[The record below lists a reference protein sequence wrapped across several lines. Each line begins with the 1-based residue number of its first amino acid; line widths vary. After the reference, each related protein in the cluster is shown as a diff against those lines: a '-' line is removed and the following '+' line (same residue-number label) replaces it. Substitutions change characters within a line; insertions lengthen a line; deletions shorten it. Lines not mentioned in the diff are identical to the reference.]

1 MISYLQVTN
10 LTKSFG
16 DKVLFENIS
25 FGLHEGQRIA
35 LVAQNGKGK
44 TSLLN
49 ILSGKD
55 SADSGSVIFKNDIRV
70 AFLEQVPIIE
80 GATVFDACFSSDN
93 EVVFTIAKYE
103 QLIQMQVNNPNAFD
117 ENVEE
122 FESVFA
128 EMDTLNAWNY
138 ESRINQILGKLGI
151 FDLEKPIYQLS
162 GGQQKRLALA
172 NALIKEPDLLILD
185 EPTNHLDLS
194 MVEWLEEFLL
204 KSKMTLLIVTHDRYF
219 LNRVCSDIIEI
230 DNRTLYHFRGNYS
243 YYLCKKEEQIVN
255 FNAEQKRLNSLYK
268 KELEWMRRQPQA
280 RATKAQS
287 RIDAFEE
294 LEMKTKLR
302 CEDRRMKLDAISI
315 YIGSKIFEVQYVSKS
330 FGKLKILDNF
340 YYNFSR
346 YEKMGIIG
354 ENGTGKST
362 FLKMLLG
369 EVPVDSGRFDIGES
383 VRFGY
388 YSQSGLCFDKEKKVI
403 DVVREI
409 AEVVDFGGGK
419 KVTASQFLTHFM
431 FEPEQQYNYVAK
443 LSGGELRRLYLCTVL
458 MQNPNFLVLDEPTN
472 DLDIST
478 LNILEEY
485 LQQFKGC
492 LIVVSHDRF
501 FMDKIVDHLLVFEGN
516 AVIKDFPGN
525 YSDYRQW
532 KSLQN
537 QEESKVVSIPKKEK
551 NPTRPAVKKKLTF
564 KERQEFEMLENEIE
578 MLEQE
583 KSLIEQD
590 LSQVK
595 FSGTDL
601 VEKSR
606 RFGELVKLIDEK
618 TLRWLDLSEFA

>member
-80 GATVFDACFSSDN
+80 GATVFDVCFSSDN

-122 FESVFA
+122 FESVLA

-151 FDLEKPIYQLS
+151 FDLEKPVSQLS

-185 EPTNHLDLS
+185 EPTNHLDLA
-194 MVEWLEEFLL
+194 MVEWLEDFLL
-204 KSKMTLLIVTHDRYF
+204 KSKMTLLVVTHDRYF
-219 LNRVCSDIIEI
+219 LDRICSNIIEI
-230 DNRTLYHFRGNYS
+230 DNKTLYQFHGNYS
-243 YYLCKKEEQIVN
+243 YYLDKKEEQIAN
-255 FNAEQKRLNSLYK
+255 YNAEGKRLNSLYK
-268 KELEWMRRQPQA
+268 KELDWIRRQPQA

-287 RIDAFEE
+287 RIDAFAE
-294 LEMKTKLR
+294 LEKRVKLKSKNHQMNL
-302 CEDRRMKLDAISI
+302 EANSV
-315 YIGSKIFEVQYVSKS
+315 YIGSKIFEVQCVSKS
-330 FGKLKILDNF
+330 FGNLKILNNF

-354 ENGTGKST
+354 DNGTGKST

-388 YSQSGLCFDKEKKVI
+388 YSQNGFCFDEQKKVI

-409 AEVVDFGGGK
+409 AEVVDLGGGK
-419 KVTASQFLTHFM
+419 KISASQFLTHFM

-443 LSGGELRRLYLCTVL
+443 LSGGEMRRLYLCTIL

-478 LNILEEY
+478 LNILEDY

-532 KSLQN
+532 KDLQN
-537 QEESKVVSIPKKEK
+537 QEETKVTITSKKEK
-551 NPTRPAVKKKLTF
+551 IITEAVKKKLTF
-564 KERQEFEMLENEIE
+564 KEKQEFEALEKEIE
-578 MLEQE
+578 ILEQE
-583 KSLIEQD
+583 KSLIEQELSSGD
-590 LSQVK
+590 LLA
-595 FSGTDL
+595 TDL
-601 VEKSR
+601 LLKSK
-606 RFGELVKLIDEK
+606 RFGILTDLIDEK
-618 TLRWLDLSEFA
+618 TLRWLELSEFA

>member
-1 MISYLQVTN
+1 MVSYLQVAN

-25 FGLHEGQRIA
+25 FGLHEGQRVA
-35 LVAQNGKGK
+35 LVARNGKGK

-49 ILSGKD
+49 LLSGKD
-55 SADSGSVIFKNDIRV
+55 IADSGTIVFKNGIRV
-70 AFLEQVPIIE
+70 AFLEQVPRLD
-80 GATVFDACFSSDN
+80 ATTVLDACFSSDS
-93 EVVFTIAKYE
+93 EMVHTIAKYE
-103 QLIQMQVNNPNAFD
+103 HFIQIQEKNPDVFLEYAED
-117 ENVEE
+117 
-122 FESVFA
+122 FESLLA
-128 EMDTLNAWNY
+128 KMDALNAWNY
-138 ESRINQILGKLGI
+138 ENRIKQILGKLGI

>member
-1 MISYLQVTN
+1 M
-10 LTKSFG
+10 
-16 DKVLFENIS
+16 
-25 FGLHEGQRIA
+25 
-35 LVAQNGKGK
+35 
-44 TSLLN
+44 
-49 ILSGKD
+49 
-55 SADSGSVIFKNDIRV
+55 
-70 AFLEQVPIIE
+70 
-80 GATVFDACFSSDN
+80 
-93 EVVFTIAKYE
+93 
-103 QLIQMQVNNPNAFD
+103 
-117 ENVEE
+117 
-122 FESVFA
+122 
-128 EMDTLNAWNY
+128 
-138 ESRINQILGKLGI
+138 
-151 FDLEKPIYQLS
+151 
-162 GGQQKRLALA
+162 
-172 NALIKEPDLLILD
+172 
-185 EPTNHLDLS
+185 
-194 MVEWLEEFLL
+194 
-204 KSKMTLLIVTHDRYF
+204 
-219 LNRVCSDIIEI
+219 
-230 DNRTLYHFRGNYS
+230 
-243 YYLCKKEEQIVN
+243 
-255 FNAEQKRLNSLYK
+255 
-268 KELEWMRRQPQA
+268 
-280 RATKAQS
+280 
-287 RIDAFEE
+287 
-294 LEMKTKLR
+294 
-302 CEDRRMKLDAISI
+302 
-315 YIGSKIFEVQYVSKS
+315 
-330 FGKLKILDNF
+330 
-340 YYNFSR
+340 
-346 YEKMGIIG
+346 
-354 ENGTGKST
+354 
-362 FLKMLLG
+362 
-369 EVPVDSGRFDIGES
+369 
-383 VRFGY
+383 
-388 YSQSGLCFDKEKKVI
+388 
-403 DVVREI
+403 REI

-590 LSQVK
+590 LSQGK